1 MRSGAGRAD
10 GQRSD
15 SGRTAGR
22 GGTGGRPPRPPVRPP
37 AVLHLGNPGRR
48 INIGL
53 IAMAFVLTIFA
64 GRLVQLQGLD
74 SKVYMAEAA
83 EQRVRGE
90 KLTARR
96 GSITDVN
103 GHELALT
110 LEAREIFI
118 DPSQVEP
125 GKRDQVATILASQL
139 NQPKEQI
146 ATKLGVAGSH
156 YAEMATVEPSV
167 AERIMKLKLKGVG
180 SKERYRRDYPGGDLA
195 GTLLGFVGDEGTGL
209 SGLES
214 TYNKLLAGRD
224 GEQFIETGAKG
235 QRIPMTRST
244 LKTPVEGSN
253 VRLTIERDIQWAAQK
268 AITDQVEATGARTGS
283 AIVLDVQTGQVVAM
297 ANAPELDLQNW
308 KKSAPEDWVN
318 RSVTDVFEP
327 GSTNKVITAA
337 AALESGAVRPETV
350 FRVHDNIRC
359 ADQVLRDSH
368 PHPMERLTFSGVV
381 ATSSNVG
388 TILASQR
395 VGDQKLYEMLRRFGF
410 GAKPGSGLLGEEAG
424 LLPDWRKWSGSQRC
438 TIAYGQ
444 GVSVTALQ
452 TASVYQT
459 IANGGVRVTPQVVA
473 GVTGEHRV
481 FTPSVPGKR
490 TRVISERTAKEVT
503 GMLEAAVSQEGTGN
517 LAAIDG
523 YRVAGKTG
531 TAMRYDP
538 KCQGYCG
545 YTSTFVG
552 FAPAD
557 KPRLVVLAVVQ
568 DPQKGHY
575 GGEIAAP
582 VFKKVMTFAL
592 KSKKI
597 PPTGTM
603 PSPVRI
609 RAGE

>member
-1 MRSGAGRAD
+1 M
-10 GQRSD
+10 
-15 SGRTAGR
+15 
-22 GGTGGRPPRPPVRPP
+22 RPP
-37 AVLHLGNPGRR
+37 AVLRLGNPRRR

-53 IAMAFVLTIFA
+53 IAMTFVLSIFA
-64 GRLVQLQGLD
+64 GRLIQLQGLD
-74 SKVYMAEAA
+74 SKVYAA
-83 EQRVRGE
+83 AGTGQRVQDE

-110 LEAREIFI
+110 VEARDIFVDPADVDPKQRDKVATMLATELNLPKDQI
-118 DPSQVEP
+118 AAKLGKTSSRYEKVAAAVDPSTAQRV
-125 GKRDQVATILASQL
+125 
-139 NQPKEQI
+139 
-146 ATKLGVAGSH
+146 
-156 YAEMATVEPSV
+156 
-167 AERIMKLKLKGVG
+167 MKHGLKGVG
-180 SKERYRRDYPGGDLA
+180 SMHRYRRDYPGGDLA
-195 GTLLGFVGDEGTGL
+195 GTLLGFVGDDGVGL

-224 GEQFIETGAKG
+224 GKQFIETGRWG
-235 QRIPMTRST
+235 QRIPMTRNT
-244 LKTPVEGSN
+244 LETPVEGQDI
-253 VRLTIERDIQWAAQK
+253 RLTIDRDVQWAAQK
-268 AITDQVEATGARTGS
+268 AITDQVKATGARTGS
-283 AIVLDVQTGQVVAM
+283 AIVMDAQTGQVIAM
-297 ANAPELDLQNW
+297 ANAPELDLRNW
-308 KKSAPEDWVN
+308 SKTSAEDWVN
-318 RSVTDVFEP
+318 RAATDVFEP

-350 FRVHDNIRC
+350 FKVPDNIRC
-359 ADQVLRDSH
+359 ADQVLRDAH
-368 PHPMERLTFSGVV
+368 PHPTERLTFSGVV

-388 TILASQR
+388 TILAAHK
-395 VGDQKLYEMLRRFGF
+395 VGDQKLYEMLQRFGF
-410 GAKPGSGLLGEEAG
+410 GAKPGSGLYREEAG

-459 IANGGVRVTPQVVA
+459 IANGGVRVTPQIVA
-473 GVTGEHRV
+473 GTTTQNGV
-481 FTPSVPGKR
+481 FVPSAPGKQA
-490 TRVISERTAKEVT
+490 RVVGERTAREVA
-503 GMLEAAVSQEGTGN
+503 GMLEAAVSKEGTGS

-531 TAMRYDP
+531 TAMRYDAR
-538 KCQGYCG
+538 CQGYCG

-597 PPTGTM
+597 PPTGTASASV
-603 PSPVRI
+603 PI
-609 RAGE
+609 RTGK